1 MVMYPNIERDSFYIV
16 IIATAWPGARTI
28 YLTSADEFFMAFR
41 TYNRDFSFAS
51 GYTNLLFT
59 AGAAVDAVF
68 FIRSRILSKQAEH
81 MVFQGQ
87 KLQILLISLLIISG
101 KCAVVVPDQKNQGQ
115 IIPER
120 SAEYH
125 IAYQSNHAADHDKA
139 RQLICSIASCH
150 KLSEFFFH
158 VNPSR
163 KVLDNSIQQMKGKCI
178 KSR

>member
-16 IIATAWPGARTI
+16 IIATAWPGASTI

-59 AGAAVDAVF
+59 AGAAVDAH
-68 FIRSRILSKQAEH
+68 L
-81 MVFQGQ
+81 VFQGQ

-125 IAYQSNHAADHDKA
+125 IAYQSNHAAGHDKA
-139 RQLICSIASCH
+139 RQLIRSIASCH